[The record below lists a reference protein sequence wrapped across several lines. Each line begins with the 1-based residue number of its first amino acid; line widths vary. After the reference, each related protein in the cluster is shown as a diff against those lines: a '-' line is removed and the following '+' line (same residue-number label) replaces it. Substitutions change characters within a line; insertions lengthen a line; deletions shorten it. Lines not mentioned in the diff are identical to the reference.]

1 MDITFFSTKKY
12 DRASFNAAIA
22 QYPHINLRYL
32 DCRLDATTA
41 ALATGA
47 DAVCAFVND
56 KLDAECIGQLAA
68 VGIRLV
74 LLRCAG
80 FNQVDLAAASAHN
93 LVVARVPAYAPEGVA
108 EHAVGLILA
117 LNRKLC
123 KAHARVRE
131 NNFSLENLQGFNLHG
146 CTVGVVGT
154 GKIGAAFARIM
165 LGFGCNV
172 LAHDPTP
179 DSALTALG
187 VNYVPLDALCRASRI
202 VSLHCPLTPATRY
215 LIDDAALSAMPA
227 GVMLIN
233 TSRGGLVDTRAV
245 IKHLKTGHL
254 GYLGLDVYEEEA
266 GLFFEDESDHILQDD
281 VFARLQ
287 TFPNVLIT
295 GHQAFLTQE
304 ALANIAETSLANAES
319 ERQGIDC
326 GNRVSAS

>member
-1 MDITFFSTKKY
+1 MQIAFFSSKSY
-12 DRASFNAAIA
+12 DRSSFNAALVR
-22 QYPHINLRYL
+22 YPHLTLRFL
-32 DCRLDATTA
+32 DCRLDASTA
-41 ALATGA
+41 ALAAGA

-56 KLDAECIGQLAA
+56 KLDAACLNQLSAL
-68 VGIRLV
+68 GIRTA

-80 FNQVDLAAASAHN
+80 FNQVDLTAASALG

-165 LGFGCNV
+165 LGFGCEV

-179 DSALTALG
+179 DNALAALG
-187 VNYVPLDALCRASRI
+187 VNYVPLDVLCSSARI
-202 VSLHCPLTPATRY
+202 VSLHCPLTPRTRY
-215 LIDDAALSAMPA
+215 LIDDAALSAMPQ